1 VINLLELKNVSK
13 VYGDGPGR
21 VVALENVNLSIARRE
36 FVSIVGPSGSGKSTL
51 LNIIGGLEHVSTGE
65 VVLDGNRIDNLTEND
80 LVETRRRKIAYVF
93 QQYHLIP
100 YLTAWENV
108 VLPATLS
115 NSASVDRQRVSQLLR
130 DVGLER
136 RANHKPV
143 QLSGGEQQRVAVAR
157 ALMNGCPL
165 ILADE
170 PTGNVDQK
178 TGMEIM
184 NLFRGLNDAGR
195 TILIVTHSREIA
207 RQARRTV
214 TMLDGRVVGDDYAG

>member
-1 VINLLELKNVSK
+1 MINLLELKNVSK